1 MRNESQTLGLVVI
14 SASLAAASIYFI
26 TASNP
31 KTAMVLMAF
40 SILSFTVAMLEPR
53 KGPAVQFDADG
64 VYDPRLGIGKIY
76 WKEVSEFYIAD
87 GAGNRFLCL
96 EVSRPERFML
106 RADRSLKQRME
117 MNHSLG
123 FKRINVDV
131 RHINMTVQDMHRR
144 IQHRIEA
151 AQNHQAV

>member
-1 MRNESQTLGLVVI
+1 MRNESQTLGLIVV
-14 SASLAAASIYFI
+14 SVALASVSLYFV
-26 TASNP
+26 SVSSP

-53 KGPAVQFDADG
+53 KTPRVEFDADG
-64 VYDPRLGIGKIY
+64 VYDPRLGIGKIF
-76 WKEVSEFYIAD
+76 WKEVNEFYIAD

-96 EVSRPERFML
+96 EVQKPERFM
-106 RADRSLKQRME
+106 RHADRSMKQRME
-117 MNHSLG
+117 INHSLG

-151 AQNHQAV
+151 AQNHRAM

>member
-1 MRNESQTLGLVVI
+1 MKNETQSLGFIIVA
-14 SASLAAASIYFI
+14 ASLALTSLYFI
-26 TASNP
+26 TVSNP

-40 SILSFTVAMLEPR
+40 SVLSFVVAMLEPKR
-53 KGPAVQFDADG
+53 GPRVEFDAEG

-96 EVSRPERFML
+96 EVQRPERFITH
-106 RADRSLKQRME
+106 ADRSLKSRMKL
-117 MNHSLG
+117 NHDLG

-131 RHINMTVQDMHRR
+131 RHIDMTVQDMHRR
-144 IQHRIEA
+144 IEHRIQT
-151 AQNHQAV
+151 AQRAI